1 MRILKRL
8 IVAKWYVKLVAVFA
22 GLLLIPVILMSFLFT
37 TSYLRWGREKQDLLS
52 NVRKYHQY
60 IIDAERRKKK
70 IKISQSKPTRIFDRY
85 NRLIGEFMT
94 EKKEVVPFKDIKKL
108 LVRAILA
115 MEDTEFYVH
124 NGVNIQRTAR
134 AVINNLIGRSRGGGS
149 TITQQLAK
157 ILFTNRERTIH
168 RKIFE
173 FFGAKEL
180 ESRYSKND
188 ILLMY
193 LNTVYFGNGAWG
205 VEAASRLYF
214 NKSVRILDVY
224 ECALLAGLLSRPESY
239 SPLNDKD
246 AAKRKHIQALSR
258 MVKLGYAKASVL
270 GSGFE
275 RFWEELE
282 KKLSSP
288 NVSFWKMRVNKAPY
302 FIEFIRQRLKRYFK
316 EDEIIRGG
324 LRVYTTIDASMQKIA
339 RKAVQRGLARVE
351 LAKQKDIKEWLFKNR
366 KRISRMIKKATPD
379 EKQQILAIW
388 DQKRASYLN
397 EHSKPIEGALVSID
411 SSNGYILAMIGGR
424 NYTFDNELN
433 RAINSSRQ
441 FGSAMKPIVYTSAIE
456 NKVVTAA
463 TVINDKRRKYDDHG
477 KVWSPK
483 NYDRQY
489 FGNVSIRKA
498 LILSINTVAV
508 ETIYRLGARKV
519 AASLEKIFYHKR
531 GFPPILSL
539 PLGSVAISPLD
550 GARIYST
557 LASGGYRVK
566 PLFIRRIINKKG
578 VILYDFETSKRTI
591 KPISQSP
598 DNTQKLPDTLKFA
611 DELSKKDSSTTSL
624 VFDPRA
630 VYIVTDMMRD
640 VFSPKGTGY
649 YARLVNQFHIN
660 AAGKSGTSDN
670 GRDAWFAGFVKNV
683 AAVVWVGYDNDKTP
697 LPKNQTGGV
706 SAGPIWTE
714 FMKNTFWDI
723 GNYNFKRPAGV
734 VDKTLCRQTSLINN
748 SNCTNTYTEYFI
760 DGTEITDTCTSNHG
774 FQSLQTNTLISTNKT
789 VNNIKTTNTKT
800 TN

>member
-302 FIEFIRQRLKRYFK
+302 FIEFVRQRLKRYFK

-508 ETIYRLGARKV
+508 ET
-519 AASLEKIFYHKR
+519 
-531 GFPPILSL
+531 
-539 PLGSVAISPLD
+539 
-550 GARIYST
+550 
-557 LASGGYRVK
+557 
-566 PLFIRRIINKKG
+566 
-578 VILYDFETSKRTI
+578 
-591 KPISQSP
+591 
-598 DNTQKLPDTLKFA
+598 
-611 DELSKKDSSTTSL
+611 
-624 VFDPRA
+624 
-630 VYIVTDMMRD
+630 
-640 VFSPKGTGY
+640 
-649 YARLVNQFHIN
+649 
-660 AAGKSGTSDN
+660 
-670 GRDAWFAGFVKNV
+670 
-683 AAVVWVGYDNDKTP
+683 
-697 LPKNQTGGV
+697 
-706 SAGPIWTE
+706 
-714 FMKNTFWDI
+714 
-723 GNYNFKRPAGV
+723 
-734 VDKTLCRQTSLINN
+734 
-748 SNCTNTYTEYFI
+748 
-760 DGTEITDTCTSNHG
+760 
-774 FQSLQTNTLISTNKT
+774 
-789 VNNIKTTNTKT
+789 
-800 TN
+800 